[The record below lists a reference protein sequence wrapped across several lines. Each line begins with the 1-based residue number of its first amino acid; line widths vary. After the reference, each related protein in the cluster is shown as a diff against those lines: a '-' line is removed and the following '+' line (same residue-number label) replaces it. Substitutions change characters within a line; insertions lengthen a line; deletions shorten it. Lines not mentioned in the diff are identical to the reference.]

1 MTEKKPYTPPQIFQ
15 VELNQE
21 QAILAVCSTSAT
33 TVSNAGP
40 GRGTT
45 CRSGGTGASNCRR
58 STSSGGN
65 SSSPAS

>member
-1 MTEKKPYTPPQIFQ
+1 MTDKKPYNPPQIFQ

-21 QAILAVCSTSAT
+21 QAILALCSTSAT

-40 GRGTT
+40 GRGST

-58 STSSGGN
+58 STSIGGN